1 MRGWMGGCLAW
12 VACGAPEV
20 AEPGWQDNFGVVE
33 TLGDAACDN
42 LVEGAYCSVP
52 FPSDAWYD
60 ADAGRLAL
68 SSAALPKT
76 SSGLEIRT
84 DLFTQDGFG
93 VASPVLFEL
102 PGAVFDAGDLL
113 FDGDASLDAAS
124 RTLLVDAATGV
135 RIPHW
140 VETDWLEGGSSPS
153 LFVIRPSVPLPPSA
167 HIVVAVRG
175 FVDGAGT
182 TVAAPEAFA
191 ALRDQTESRW
201 LGVHARRARYESRVF
216 PAIEAAGWSR
226 DEVQLAWDFTTRSDA
241 GATRDLTAVQAA
253 LYAAIGEEG
262 PVYTIDNVEVV
273 VGDPNLAVIVDGTAE
288 VPSVLGPAVGGV
300 RTLRR
305 DASGEIVVDGVE
317 RVPFRVQIPPSVLAA
332 DAPSPVLQYGHGFL
346 GSRDEANNGWLREMA
361 QRHQFVILAADMQGM
376 SSPNALQWGF
386 LLTQDAGRMVE
397 LAEEPMQG
405 LANHWAL
412 QRLMKGRFQ
421 DETHPALQ
429 REGGGFVVDP
439 GQIWYHGNSQ
449 GGTMGNLVVV
459 GSQDVPR
466 GALGVPGCC
475 FPFLLHRSSVFDTW
489 ATALGGVYEEAD
501 AIPMILALLGT
512 GWDRLEG
519 LTWAGAW
526 STPLPNTPAHQALL
540 HVGLEDA
547 QVQNEASW
555 VLARALGAVQ
565 PQAQIRPVQ
574 GVASEAYPIDAT
586 AVVVNWDFGVA
597 PDATPLD
604 PPVPATDTH
613 SGPRRQSEAQDQVVH
628 FLRTGE
634 VIDTCGPSGCLFP
647 SGG

>member
-1 MRGWMGGCLAW
+1 MALALALALWGCGG
-12 VACGAPEV
+12 P
-20 AEPGWQDNFGVVE
+20 AEIAEDWQDNFGVTE
-33 TLGDAACDN
+33 TLGDPACDN
-42 LVEGAYCSVP
+42 LVAGAYCSVP

-60 ADAGRLAL
+60 EAAGRLAL

-76 SSGLEIRT
+76 SAGLEIRT

-93 VASPVLFEL
+93 VASPLLFEL
-102 PGAVFDAGDLL
+102 PGAVFDGEADVFRGE
-113 FDGDASLDAAS
+113 ASLQAAS
-124 RTLLVDAATGV
+124 RTLLVNADTGA

-140 VETDWLEGGSSPS
+140 VETDWLEGGDSPS
-153 LFVIRPSVPLPPSA
+153 LFVLRPSVPLPPSA
-167 HIVVAVRG
+167 HIVAAVRG
-175 FVDGAGT
+175 FVGEDGAP
-182 TVAAPEAFA
+182 VAAPEAFA
-191 ALRDQTESRW
+191 ALRDRTASAW
-201 LGVHARRARYESRVF
+201 IGVHARRARYESRIF
-216 PAIEAAGWSR
+216 PAIEAAGWAR
-226 DEVQLAWDFTTRSDA
+226 DEVQLAWDVTTRSDD
-241 GATRDLTAVQAA
+241 GAMRDLTAVQAA
-253 LYAAIGEEG
+253 MYDAIGDQG
-262 PVYTIDNVEVV
+262 PTYTIDTVQTVTD
-273 VGDPNLAVIVDGTAE
+273 DPNLAVIIDATAE

-305 DASGEIVVDGVE
+305 DASGAIVVEGVE
-317 RVPFRVQIPPSVLAA
+317 RVPFRIQIPPSVLAA
-332 DAPSPVLQYGHGFL
+332 DTPSPVLQYGHGFL
-346 GSRDEANNGWLREMA
+346 GSREEANNGWLREMA
-361 QRHQFVILAADMQGM
+361 QRHRFVILAADMQGM

-386 LLTQDAGRMVE
+386 LLTQDAGRMVD

-412 QRLMKGRFQ
+412 QRLMKGRLQ
-421 DETHPALQ
+421 DDTHPALQ
-429 REGGGFVVDP
+429 RNAGGLVVDP
-439 GQIWYHGNSQ
+439 EQIWYHGNSQ

-459 GSQDVPR
+459 GSRDVVR

-519 LTWAGAW
+519 LTWARAW
-526 STPLPNTPAHQALL
+526 ETPIAGTPPHAALL

-555 VLARALGAVQ
+555 ILARAMGAVQ
-565 PQAQIRPVQ
+565 PEEQIRPIE
-574 GVASEAYPIDAT
+574 GIATAAYPMQST

-604 PPVPATDTH
+604 PPVSATDTH
-613 SGPRRQSEAQDQVVH
+613 SGPRRQPEAQDQVVH

-634 VIDTCGPSGCLFP
+634 VIDTCGPAGCTFP
-647 SGG
+647 